1 MLAYTVNTTFLY
13 PQEEYACE
21 GEADMLGR
29 LRSPKVHVE
38 PIIELTDV
46 EVLTNTTLSFTQALV
61 LVNAAAGDGFEN
73 TSNVSE
79 TG

>member
-1 MLAYTVNTTFLY
+1 
-13 PQEEYACE
+13 
-21 GEADMLGR
+21 MLGR

-46 EVLTNTTLSFTQALV
+46 EVLTNTTLSSTQALV
-61 LVNAAAGDGFEN
+61 LVNAAVGAGFEN